1 MLGLFTYPMDLSFQA
16 ALWLVLPLC
25 ASVSIV
31 YKTVRT
37 EDVRRLPVEVAGLFA
52 YMIIGLVALGV
63 ALWAIHSYW

>member
-1 MLGLFTYPMDLSFQA
+1 MLGLFTYPMRLSFQA
-16 ALWLVLPLC
+16 SLWLVLPLC

-37 EDVRRLPVEVAGLFA
+37 EDLRRLPLEVAGLFA
-52 YMIIGLVALGV
+52 YMMIGLVALGA